1 MDACFVDAKECCSSI
16 GCNCDTASLEVTP
29 NSRDRNQRGAGKF
42 LCDVLVMPVR
52 LFALNLQGGI
62 VFAVQPRRSRT
73 MARQA
78 IEVLAASQAG
88 VPSSPARIAASGA
101 LLRSHLH
108 AKVPTW
114 C

>member
-62 VFAVQPRRSRT
+62 VFAVQPRSRAST
-73 MARQA
+73 TKR
-78 IEVLAASQAG
+78 AAE
-88 VPSSPARIAASGA
+88 
-101 LLRSHLH
+101 
-108 AKVPTW
+108 
-114 C
+114 